1 MEGGPF
7 GKALALCQEVDFSNL
22 AERGHFLKRKEL
34 DTGYTSLVL
43 YKSLISLILGAFGS
57 LFISSEHSA

>member
-7 GKALALCQEVDFSNL
+7 GKALTLCQEVDFSNL
-22 AERGHFLKRKEL
+22 AERGHFHKRKEP

-43 YKSLISLILGAFGS
+43 YES
-57 LFISSEHSA
+57 